1 MAEKKRHR
9 APDVIRLSAE
19 VLQALEQPLAA
30 ELVAERTNEHGE
42 VLRYLEGWR
51 AIEQANLIFGPEHW
65 GAEVMG
71 DIAYRTLPGEDD
83 STPGGVYMATVRVS
97 VDGCRPHSDVGTAV
111 ASEQTA
117 EGHAVACKA
126 AVTDGLK
133 RALRHFGER
142 FGNGLSATAQGSTLP
157 PAAEPDGLRQRVL
170 EIAAAAGA
178 DEMRTRAWIE
188 KRYGR
193 PLDALTGQ
201 SLLDAVD
208 ALSRGLHR
216 RNGARAA

>member
-1 MAEKKRHR
+1 M
-9 APDVIRLSAE
+9 
-19 VLQALEQPLAA
+19 LQALERPLAA

-51 AIEQANLIFGPEHW
+51 AIEQANAIFGPDHW
-65 GAEVMG
+65 GAEVVG
-71 DIAYRTLPGEDD
+71 DIAYRPLPPSSEGDD
-83 STPGGVYMATVRVS
+83 GPGVYMATVRVA

-111 ASEQTA
+111 ITEQTA

-142 FGNGLSATAQGSTLP
+142 FGNGLSAAVIDRALP
-157 PAAEPDGLRQRVL
+157 PDAEADGLRHRVL

-178 DEMRTRAWIE
+178 DEMRTRDWIE

-193 PLDALTGQ
+193 PLDALSGQ

-208 ALSRGLHR
+208 ARSRGLHR
-216 RNGARAA
+216 RNGARSA